1 MVDTRR
7 AHRSEAPE
15 HSASPW
21 DGTARFY
28 NFPCRRSNS
37 ERTGPTVIRR
47 TTMTLSNASTR
58 EEVFFVGTGESLS
71 TSGTL
76 PSGRYDFQ
84 PDLALSDSTSCGSVS
99 KPVFGDAYSS
109 QGTASLS
116 FSVTPGP

>member
-1 MVDTRR
+1 LSFEV
-7 AHRSEAPE
+7 A
-15 HSASPW
+15 
-21 DGTARFY
+21 GTASY
-28 NFPCRRSNS
+28 DASWSVTIPPP
-37 ERTGPTVIRR
+37 GPTVVRR
-47 TTMTLSNASTR
+47 TTITLSNASTR

-71 TSGTL
+71 TNGTL

-84 PDLALSDSTSCGSVS
+84 ADLALSDSTSCGSVS